1 MCPRNEET
9 FIISPFSKVKN
20 WGFRVKKMFVE
31 ILPLDPDPGSQN
43 HADPTGNKNFAIIV
57 RLVLAKFTVT
67 VLKRILPLG
76 NF

>member
-1 MCPRNEET
+1 
-9 FIISPFSKVKN
+9 
-20 WGFRVKKMFVE
+20 MFVE